1 MSAEHLI
8 EGDLAGRVLERALRR
23 GGDFAEVY
31 AESRRGLAMSI
42 DESRIENVTAGGE
55 EGAGIRVV
63 SDGTTYFAHVDGL
76 AEPDLL
82 RAAEEA
88 SAALGADRRDPQP
101 LETAETTQQHIAER
115 PEDVPADRKA
125 DLLRELDERGRA
137 AGADVSQLQASYS
150 EGRRRVTVANS
161 EGLLV
166 SDDRTRTRIGVQA
179 VARRGDVVETGH
191 ETRGA
196 HRGFELLADDPGSV
210 AEAAGRKA
218 QTLLDAVPAP
228 AGSLPVVVGGGF
240 GGVLFHE
247 MTGHGV
253 EADHIQKG
261 ASVYVGKL
269 GEQIAQP
276 LLNAYDDGAAR
287 RRVGHRRDRR
297 RGHAAPEDADRR
309 GGPHRRLPLRPA
321 AGAARRRR
329 LHRQRAPRGLSPPA
343 DPADDQHLHRP
354 RRRDARKS

>member
-8 EGDLAGRVLERALRR
+8 EDDLAGRVLERALRR

-101 LETAETTQQHIAER
+101 LETTETTQQHIAER

-125 DLLRELDERGRA
+125 GLLRELDERGRA

-218 QTLLDAVPAP
+218 QTLLDAGARSRRLAAGRGRRRLRRRPLSRDDRARGGGRPHPEGRERLRRQARRADRPAP
-228 AGSLPVVVGGGF
+228 AERLRRRP
-240 GGVLFHE
+240 
-247 MTGHGV
+247 
-253 EADHIQKG
+253 
-261 ASVYVGKL
+261 
-269 GEQIAQP
+269 
-276 LLNAYDDGAAR
+276 AR
-287 RRVGHRRDRR
+287 GRVGHRRDRR

-321 AGAARRRR
+321 AGGARRRR
-329 LHRQRAPRGLSPPA
+329 LHRQRAPRGLPPPA

-354 RRRDARKS
+354 GRRDARRS